1 MLFVREPLSFINA
14 MKDCIKHTIVSYLL
28 QDFLA
33 LAKRMSYTECMNT
46 HHSANAIPAT
56 PGPRRRS
63 GGRSARIQAAV
74 FEATIRLLQEKG
86 YEALSFATIGE
97 QTGVHETTL
106 YRRWKTKE
114 QLVAEATASLVAQD
128 IPIPDTGAL
137 RSDLIQLLQLLR
149 VFMQS
154 AAGQAIIQIG
164 IASRNVP
171 MIGSLYQSYWRRRSA
186 LMRPL
191 FERAIARGELSPQ
204 TDLSLLFETLVGV
217 FYVRLSLLREQLD
230 ETLPERIVDLV
241 LSGVGENP
249 PTR

>member
-1 MLFVREPLSFINA
+1 
-14 MKDCIKHTIVSYLL
+14 
-28 QDFLA
+28 
-33 LAKRMSYTECMNT
+33 MNT
-46 HHSANAIPAT
+46 PHPVKTIDASPS
-56 PGPRRRS
+56 PRRRT
-63 GGRSARIQAAV
+63 GGRSARIQATV
-74 FEATIRLLQEKG
+74 FEATIQFLQEQG
-86 YEALSFATIGE
+86 YEAWSFATISE
-97 QTGVHETTL
+97 RTGVHESTL
-106 YRRWKTKE
+106 YRHWKTKE
-114 QLVAEATASLVAQD
+114 HLVVEATASLVAQD

-137 RSDLIQLLQLLR
+137 RSDLIQLLQSLD

-154 AAGQAIIQIG
+154 AAGQAIIQIA

-171 MIGSLYQSYWRRRSA
+171 TIGSLYQSYWRRRSV

-204 TDLSLLFETLVGV
+204 TELSLLFEMLIGV
-217 FYVRLSLLREQLD
+217 FYVRLSLLREPVD